1 MSIIIKETRTGSVLA
16 QGEQGSD
23 VIGYE
28 GNLYFV
34 PSAVNQ
40 EALRITERTY
50 TCPIKGT
57 CNWVDYA
64 GPDGSQIRDVAWVY
78 PRVKPG
84 HELIQGRFGFYSGSR
99 GSTRQEGA

>member
-1 MSIIIKETRTGSVLA
+1 MSIIIKEARTGIVLA

-23 VIGYE
+23 VVGYE

-40 EALRITERTY
+40 GVLKVTERTY
-50 TCPIKGT
+50 TCPHKGT

-64 GPDGSQIRDVAWVY
+64 GPDGASVRDVAWVY

-84 HELIQGRFGFYSGSR
+84 HELIQGRFGFYAGSR